1 MPERTLLMRRAYA
14 PAFVLLFFMLGS
26 CCPPTIL
33 TDSLPPGRVGEPYR
47 VTLEAECFGGFWWVS
62 GELPPGL
69 SFNSDGV
76 FSGTPRFAGLYFLN
90 VTWEDVFE
98 GDVISSVTRAF
109 DLLILEEGETLT
121 GEAELDFRDG
131 SGDFV
136 F

>member
-1 MPERTLLMRRAYA
+1 MPKPPLLMRRVYA
-14 PAFVLLFFMLGS
+14 LAFVLLFFMLGS

-33 TDSLPPGRVGEPYR
+33 TDSLPPGRVGEPYW
-47 VTLEAECFGGFWWVS
+47 VALEAECWGGHWWVS

-76 FSGTPRFAGLYFLN
+76 FSGTPRYSGLYFLN

-98 GDVISSVTRAF
+98 GEVISSVTRAF

-121 GEAELDFRDG
+121 GEAELEFREG

>member
-1 MPERTLLMRRAYA
+1 
-14 PAFVLLFFMLGS
+14 VN
-26 CCPPTIL
+26 
-33 TDSLPPGRVGEPYR
+33 
-47 VTLEAECFGGFWWVS
+47 

-69 SFNSDGV
+69 SFNSDGIL
-76 FSGTPRFAGLYFLN
+76 SGTPRYGGLYFLT

-121 GEAELDFRDG
+121 GEAELVLPNG

>member
-1 MPERTLLMRRAYA
+1 MPKRPLLMRRAYT
-14 PAFVLLFFMLGS
+14 PAFLLFFVLGS
-26 CCPPTIL
+26 CCPPNIL

-47 VTLEAECFGGFWWVS
+47 VVLQAECTGGLWWVS

-69 SFNSDGV
+69 SFNSEGV

-109 DLLILEEGETLT
+109 DLLILEEGEALP
-121 GEAELDFRDG
+121 AETELNSLSDW
-131 SGDFV
+131 GDFV

>member
-1 MPERTLLMRRAYA
+1 MRRAYA
-14 PAFVLLFFMLGS
+14 PAFVLLFLLLGS

-33 TDSLPPGRVGEPYR
+33 TDSLPPGRVGEPYW
-47 VTLEAECFGGFWWVS
+47 VALEAECWGGHWWVS

-69 SFNSDGV
+69 SFNSNGV
-76 FSGTPRFAGLYFLN
+76 FSGTPRFSGLYFLN

-98 GDVISSVTRAF
+98 GEVISSVTRAF
-109 DLLILEEGETLT
+109 DLLILEEGEILT
-121 GEAELDFRDG
+121 GEAELKLRGG